1 MKSLLQ
7 KIFINTIAIFIGSQ
21 LISGIQWNGEWLTL
35 LSAAFVLSLVNAFV
49 RPFLKILFLPINVI
63 TLGLLGWLI
72 NVIVIYLTTL
82 IVPGFDIVPFSVN
95 IFGTTIVFNQFF
107 AYIAV
112 SFLLNILT
120 TLTSWLIT

>member
-7 KIFINTIAIFIGSQ
+7 KVFVNIIAIFAASSLIG
-21 LISGIQWNGEWLTL
+21 GVQWHQQWLTL
-35 LSAAFVLSLVNAFV
+35 FSAALVLSLVNAFV

-63 TLGLLGWLI
+63 I
-72 NVIVIYLTTL
+72 IYLTPL
-82 IVPGFDIVPFSVN
+82 LVPGFDIVPFTAN
-95 IFGTTIVFNQFF
+95 ILGTSLIFNQFF

-112 SFLLNILT
+112 SFMLNILT